1 MNEPGSYRC
10 TCPQGYVLSPNKR
23 SCTDIDECKEGGVS
37 PCRGG
42 PSSYCFNTR
51 GGYKCTDV
59 SCPADYVPESG
70 RKHRCR
76 LNDESRRCRTNDVA
90 CIRRPV
96 SVSYNFLTL
105 VSNITIPNQG
115 GINLFTMQSASVYSV
130 TTNFALAIDS
140 VRATNDMSP
149 LMKADRSFF
158 QLSTPAPHRS
168 IVSIV
173 RQISG
178 PQDIILKLTMEMYHL
193 GRFQASAVANIYIF
207 ITPYEF

>member
-1 MNEPGSYRC
+1 MNNIMISIY
-10 TCPQGYVLSPNKR
+10 LLDI
-23 SCTDIDECKEGGVS
+23 DIDECTEGGIS

-59 SCPADYVPESG
+59 SCPEHYVPESG

-76 LNDESRRCRTNDVA
+76 LKDQLRRCRANDVA

-105 VSNITIPNQG
+105 VSNVTIPSQGSFLLISIFNIDHHFYRCVYGLIGHANLSILG

-130 TTNFALAIDS
+130 TTNFALAVDS
-140 VRATNDMSP
+140 VRTPNDMSP
-149 LMKADRSFF
+149 LSKADRSFF
-158 QLSTPAPHRS
+158 QLITPAPHR
-168 IVSIV
+168 
-173 RQISG
+173 
-178 PQDIILKLTMEMYHL
+178 
-193 GRFQASAVANIYIF
+193 
-207 ITPYEF
+207 

>member
-1 MNEPGSYRC
+1 MILIESSTICHNTFGRIYRSQI
-10 TCPQGYVLSPNKR
+10 TSTFLKLL
-23 SCTDIDECKEGGVS
+23 DIDECKEGGVS

-59 SCPADYVPESG
+59 SCPQDYVPESG

-115 GINLFTMQSASVYSV
+115 
-130 TTNFALAIDS
+130 
-140 VRATNDMSP
+140 
-149 LMKADRSFF
+149 
-158 QLSTPAPHRS
+158 
-168 IVSIV
+168 
-173 RQISG
+173 
-178 PQDIILKLTMEMYHL
+178 
-193 GRFQASAVANIYIF
+193 
-207 ITPYEF
+207 

>member
-1 MNEPGSYRC
+1 MSNIPITIDLLGI
-10 TCPQGYVLSPNKR
+10 
-23 SCTDIDECKEGGVS
+23 DIDECTEGGIS

-59 SCPADYVPESG
+59 SCPEHYVPESG

-76 LNDESRRCRTNDVA
+76 LKDQLRRCRVNDVA

-105 VSNITIPNQG
+105 VSNVTIPSQGIFHLISIFNIDHHLKFRLWLNWSIINLSILG

-130 TTNFALAIDS
+130 TTNFALAVDS
-140 VRATNDMSP
+140 VRTPNDMSP
-149 LMKADRSFF
+149 LSKADRSFF
-158 QLSTPAPHRS
+158 QLITPAPHR
-168 IVSIV
+168 
-173 RQISG
+173 
-178 PQDIILKLTMEMYHL
+178 
-193 GRFQASAVANIYIF
+193 
-207 ITPYEF
+207 